1 MQSEGLN
8 VIATGLTVEDIVKK
22 TPDLPTI
29 PAAALAVMREA
40 DSSISTAHS
49 VASQIAQDQALTARV
64 LRLANSAY
72 YGLSRQVVDL
82 QEAVVVLGM
91 RCVRNLAVV
100 AATYPWMSRPLKGYM
115 LAPKQM
121 WTHSL
126 GVAVAGQQVARLTKS
141 GVDET
146 VYIAGLLHNIG
157 KVVLSMWLE
166 NKVPAMMALAQRE
179 NLTFDEIE
187 RKLLGFDHTDVG
199 AHLGEKWN
207 LPKVFIEAIHYHH
220 NPDGCETPNPVV
232 DCVHLGDW
240 MTMSMG
246 FGLGG
251 DGLRYEVCQN
261 SLDRLGLKEEDI
273 DKLMNEFVDEYQKY
287 EALFEEMNRD
297 SAAA

>member
-1 MQSEGLN
+1 MVS
-8 VIATGLTVEDIVKK
+8 TTLTIEDIVKK

-40 DSSISTAHS
+40 DSSVSTAQS
-49 VASQIAQDQALTARV
+49 VAKHIAQDQALTARV

-121 WTHSL
+121 WTHSF
-126 GVAVAGQQVARLTKS
+126 GVAVAAQQIARKTQRAP
-141 GVDET
+141 DET
-146 VYIAGLLHNIG
+146 VFIAGLLHNIG
-157 KVVLSMWLE
+157 KVALSIWLE
-166 NKVPAMMALAQRE
+166 NKLPNMVSLAIKE
-179 NLTFDEIE
+179 GLTFDELE
-187 RKLLGFDHTDVG
+187 RKMLGFDHADVG
-199 AHLGEKWN
+199 AYLGEQWN

-220 NPDGCETPNPVV
+220 NPNGCDPTNTVV
-232 DCVHLGDW
+232 DCVHIGDF

-251 DGLRYEVCQN
+251 DGLRYDLCEDALTRV
-261 SLDRLGLKEEDI
+261 GLNKEEI
-273 DKLMNEFVDEYQKY
+273 DLLVNDFVDEYQRY
-287 EALFEEMNRD
+287 ESLFEEMNRE
-297 SAAA
+297 